1 MSAAPSNLQR
11 VEIARRI
18 SAFEREQGVAGAEN
32 SRPLGRSRVIGVTG
46 VPGSG
51 KSTLVNA
58 LVAVYRKTSERVAV
72 IAVDPSS
79 PVSGGAL
86 LGDRVR
92 MTQHSADDGVFI
104 RSMGSRGRID
114 GLGPAVQDSC
124 RLLASCGY
132 DPVIVETVG
141 VGQVELGVVECSDIR
156 VLVLAPAWGDY
167 VQATKAGL
175 IEMVDLVVVNKA
187 DLPGAANLLRDIKEE
202 LRHRKGRSVNVV
214 GSVATQGSAGVT
226 AVTDGI
232 ESIWHRFDEATLRGR
247 RVEALVS
254 DMVSRA
260 LAEFSGGALQ
270 HVLDEGIA
278 QQLAETVHD
287 GRTTPAQAA
296 QTLLRHAVRR
306 AQVDAVHQSKKSP
319 TSVEKIS

>member
-1 MSAAPSNLQR
+1 MSAAPSNLER
-11 VEIARRI
+11 AEIARRI
-18 SAFEREQGVAGAEN
+18 SSFERGQGVAGVA
-32 SRPLGRSRVIGVTG
+32 SSKPLGPSRLIGVTG

-58 LVAVYRKTSERVAV
+58 LVAVYRNTSERVAV

-124 RLLASCGY
+124 RLLASRGY

-187 DLPGAANLLRDIKEE
+187 DLPGAANLLRDIREE
-202 LRHRKGRSVNVV
+202 LRHRKGKPVNVV
-214 GSVATQGSAGVT
+214 ASTATQGAAGIA
-226 AVTDGI
+226 AVSDGI
-232 ESIWHRFDEATLRGR
+232 ETIWQRFDERALRCR
-247 RVEALVS
+247 RVAALVS
-254 DMVSRA
+254 DMISRA
-260 LAEFSGGALQ
+260 VAAFSAGALQ
-270 HVLDEGIA
+270 DTLDEGIA
-278 QQLAETVHD
+278 QKLAESVHD
-287 GRTTPAQAA
+287 GRTTPAEAA
-296 QTLLRHAVRR
+296 QTLLWHAVRC
-306 AQVDAVHQSKKSP
+306 AQVEAFGQSQKLP
-319 TSVEKIS
+319 DID